1 MEAEQT
7 LCGWP
12 TCGQPLQARPGARF
26 AKCYACCHINC
37 LKCGA
42 AHEGMN
48 CAEFQARRGPAVKSP
63 VLSPTSADARSKNFD
78 TWSPSADGRWS
89 KGYPA
94 SPKNSAPSA
103 AAASA
108 SPTTLQ
114 RSLWVNASASSSSTY
129 GPRSAAVT
137 RQSTSPRK
145 KPVEVDMETKPGDQG
160 ATHQRRTA
168 ICRTEDCGFEDY
180 VDAGDTELFCYKCR
194 KTTCLQC
201 NAVHGY
207 LTCKEYRQQLDDEED
222 EIQVRCA
229 GTGCEFTAFV
239 GVSAQQLKCQLCES
253 ITCLKCCAVHEFR
266 TCEAYERDR
275 RRSQRETAAATAGEP
290 SETCPEKPN
299 TRASRGDDSSSR
311 DEPPACVEAAKA
323 AVNREAPMQKEL
335 LAQKAA
341 NSMSNGRTETE
352 SRRGETVPKE
362 PQPGRGTWPET
373 ARAAAAQVEVL
384 MLECSACLAESPY
397 EDLVEVAPCGHF
409 LCRECIHTTGVGSL
423 TYVVRCPVV
432 TEGGVSCDS
441 YIQESALRSGMT
453 EREYALHKE
462 LLPLA
467 ILRCPVEGCPGKFS
481 VRPGTQRLSCPSCR
495 NEYCVGCS
503 AIHPGRTC
511 EQFIR
516 SVVNDGAALDEEAS
530 ETSASGSTSV
540 YELQVVSSGAVEGA
554 GLKTP
559 PTSFTVE
566 CGQCL
571 AETPFGEIVDLL
583 WCGHLLCRDCVHR
596 TAVNS
601 TTYLVRC
608 PAAQGGGAQCQ
619 SYIQES
625 ALKSVLSVQELAH
638 RKEVAQRQ
646 SSQSSGVFPNAQKQR
661 SMYDSDEFDSY

>member
-12 TCGQPLQARPGARF
+12 TCGQPLQARPGAKF

-37 LKCGA
+37 LKCEA

-63 VLSPTSADARSKNFD
+63 VLSPTSADARSKSFD
-78 TWSPSADGRWS
+78 TWSPSAGGRWS
-89 KGYPA
+89 KGDPA
-94 SPKNSAPSA
+94 SPKDSAPSA

-108 SPTTLQ
+108 TTLQ
-114 RSLWVNASASSSSTY
+114 MPLGVNASASCSSTY

-137 RQSTSPRK
+137 RQSTSPSK
-145 KPVEVDMETKPGDQG
+145 KPLKVDLETKPGDQG
-160 ATHQRRTA
+160 ATHQQRKA
-168 ICRTEDCGFEDY
+168 ICRTEDCGYEDH

-266 TCEAYERDR
+266 TCEAYERER
-275 RRSQRETAAATAGEP
+275 RRSQRETAAATACEP
-290 SETCPEKPN
+290 SEPYPQKPN
-299 TRASRGDDSSSR
+299 ARADRGDDSESR
-311 DEPPACVEAAKA
+311 DEPPAYVAAGKA
-323 AVNREAPMQKEL
+323 AINREAPVQKEL

-341 NSMSNGRTETE
+341 NSMGNGRAETE
-352 SRRGETVPKE
+352 SRRSGTVPKQ
-362 PQPGRGTWPET
+362 PQPGRDTWPET
-373 ARAAAAQVEVL
+373 ARAAVAQVEVL

-409 LCRECIHTTGVGSL
+409 LCRECIHRTGVGSL
-423 TYVVRCPVV
+423 TYVVRCPVA

-441 YIQESALRSGMT
+441 YVQESALRSAMT

-495 NEYCVGCS
+495 NEYCVACS

-516 SVVNDGAALDEEAS
+516 SVVNDGAALDEE
-530 ETSASGSTSV
+530 TIST
-540 YELQVVSSGAVEGA
+540 VSSSSESVQEDAV
-554 GLKTP
+554 
-559 PTSFTVE
+559 VE
-566 CGQCL
+566 CGVCL
-571 AETPFGEIVDLL
+571 ADTPPEQIISTEL
-583 WCGHLLCRDCVHR
+583 CGRLICRDCIR
-596 TAVNS
+596 PTAVDPD
-601 TTYLVRC
+601 TLIVRC
-608 PAAQGGGAQCQ
+608 PVKLDDRTLCGCQ
-619 SYIQES
+619 
-625 ALKSVLSVQELAH
+625 VQEPAL
-638 RKEVAQRQ
+638 
-646 SSQSSGVFPNAQKQR
+646 GVRVQ
-661 SMYDSDEFDSY
+661 

>member
-12 TCGQPLQARPGARF
+12 TCGQPLQARPGAKF

-37 LKCGA
+37 LKCEA

-63 VLSPTSADARSKNFD
+63 VLSPTSADARSKSFD
-78 TWSPSADGRWS
+78 TWSPSAGGRWS
-89 KGYPA
+89 KGDPA
-94 SPKNSAPSA
+94 SPKDSAPSA

-108 SPTTLQ
+108 TTLQ
-114 RSLWVNASASSSSTY
+114 MPLGVNASASCSSTY

-137 RQSTSPRK
+137 RQSTSPSK
-145 KPVEVDMETKPGDQG
+145 
-160 ATHQRRTA
+160 
-168 ICRTEDCGFEDY
+168 
-180 VDAGDTELFCYKCR
+180 
-194 KTTCLQC
+194 
-201 NAVHGY
+201 
-207 LTCKEYRQQLDDEED
+207 LDDEED

-266 TCEAYERDR
+266 TCEAYERER
-275 RRSQRETAAATAGEP
+275 RRSQRETAAATACEP
-290 SETCPEKPN
+290 SEPYPQKPN
-299 TRASRGDDSSSR
+299 ARADRGDDSESR
-311 DEPPACVEAAKA
+311 DEPPAYVAAGKA
-323 AVNREAPMQKEL
+323 AINREAPVQKEL

-341 NSMSNGRTETE
+341 NSMGNGRAETE
-352 SRRGETVPKE
+352 SRRSGTVPKQ
-362 PQPGRGTWPET
+362 PQPGRDTWPET
-373 ARAAAAQVEVL
+373 ARAAVAQVEVL

-409 LCRECIHTTGVGSL
+409 LCRECIHRTGVGSL
-423 TYVVRCPVV
+423 TYVVRCPVA

-441 YIQESALRSGMT
+441 YVQESALRSAMT

-495 NEYCVGCS
+495 NEYCVACS

-530 ETSASGSTSV
+530 ETPASSSTSV
-540 YELQVVSSGAVEGA
+540 KEPQVVSSWAVEGA
-554 GLKTP
+554 ALETT

-566 CGQCL
+566 CCQCL

-608 PAAQGGGAQCQ
+608 PAAPEGGAQCQ

-625 ALKSVLSVQELAH
+625 ALKSVLSVQELAR

-646 SSQSSGVFPNAQKQR
+646 SSQSSGVFPNAQQQR
-661 SMYDSDEFDSY
+661 SMYDRDEFDSY

>member
-7 LCGWP
+7 LCSWS

-37 LKCGA
+37 LKCKA

-48 CAEFQARRGPAVKSP
+48 CAEFQALRGPAVKSP
-63 VLSPTSADARSKNFD
+63 VRSPTSAGARSKSFD
-78 TWSPSADGRWS
+78 TWSPRSS
-89 KGYPA
+89 KGDPA
-94 SPKNSAPSA
+94 SPKDSAPSA
-103 AAASA
+103 ASA
-108 SPTTLQ
+108 TTLP
-114 RSLWVNASASSSSTY
+114 RPLSVNASASFSSTW

-137 RQSTSPRK
+137 RQSTSPSK
-145 KPVEVDMETKPGDQG
+145 KPVEVDLETKLGDQG
-160 ATHQRRTA
+160 ATHQQRKA
-168 ICRTEDCGFEDY
+168 ICRTEDCGYEDY
-180 VDAGDTELFCYKCR
+180 VDAGETKLFCYKCR

-207 LTCKEYRQQLDDEED
+207 LTCKEYRRQLDDEED
-222 EIQVRCA
+222 EMQVRCA

-239 GVSAQQLKCQLCES
+239 GVSAEQLKCQLCES

-266 TCEAYERDR
+266 TCEAYEQER
-275 RRSQRETAAATAGEP
+275 RRSQRESAAATAGEP
-290 SETCPEKPN
+290 SETYPEKPN
-299 TRASRGDDSSSR
+299 TRTSRGDDSESR
-311 DEPPACVEAAKA
+311 DRPPACVAAAKA
-323 AVNREAPMQKEL
+323 AINREAAMQKEL
-335 LAQKAA
+335 LVQKAA

-352 SRRGETVPKE
+352 SHRSETVPKQL
-362 PQPGRGTWPET
+362 QPGHSSWPES

-441 YIQESALRSGMT
+441 YIQESALKSVMT

-495 NEYCVGCS
+495 NEYCVACS
-503 AIHPGRTC
+503 TIHPGRTC

-530 ETSASGSTSV
+530 ETPASSSTSV
-540 YELQVVSSGAVEGA
+540 NEPQVVSSGAVEGVA
-554 GLKTP
+554 LKTP
-559 PTSFTVE
+559 LTSFTVE
-566 CGQCL
+566 CCQCL

-608 PAAQGGGAQCQ
+608 PVTPERGAQCQ

-646 SSQSSGVFPNAQKQR
+646 SSQSSGVFPNAQKQKPT
-661 SMYDSDEFDSY
+661 YDSDEFDSY